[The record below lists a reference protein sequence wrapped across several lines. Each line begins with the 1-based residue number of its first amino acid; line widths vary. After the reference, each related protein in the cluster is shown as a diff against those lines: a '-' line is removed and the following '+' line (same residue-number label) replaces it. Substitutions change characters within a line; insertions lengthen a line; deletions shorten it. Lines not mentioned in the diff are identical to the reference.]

1 MDFDNIEV
9 KFDNLLR
16 SNLGQ
21 RLAEVLYDILAD
33 RLRHD
38 LHNELGRTL
47 GDKFYGQL
55 KQPLWTILITRDSEL

>member
-1 MDFDNIEV
+1 MDFDNTEV

-16 SNLGQ
+16 SNLGDP
-21 RLAEVLYDILAD
+21 LAERLYDILSD

-38 LHNELGRTL
+38 LHNGLGRIL

-55 KQPLWTILITRDSEL
+55 KQPLWTILIIRDPEL